1 MYIMYNFK
9 HTYELW
15 NKMMEINHLPQIMV
29 IYEKLDSGGI
39 TSNFYYLSLYYINFL
54 IQIKAMLITHEYV
67 NF

>member
-1 MYIMYNFK
+1 MYNFK
-9 HTYELW
+9 HTCELW

-39 TSNFYYLSLYYINFL
+39 TSNFYYLSLYYIHFL
-54 IQIKAMLITHEYV
+54 IQIKTMLITHEYV